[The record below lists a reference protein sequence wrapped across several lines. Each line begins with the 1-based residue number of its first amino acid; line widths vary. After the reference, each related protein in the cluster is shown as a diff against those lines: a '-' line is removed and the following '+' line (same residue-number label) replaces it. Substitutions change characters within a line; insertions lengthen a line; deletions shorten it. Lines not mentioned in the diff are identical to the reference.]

1 MIWVG
6 LDNFNNSNF
15 TKYYDNLTN
24 DDDSILKGYNE
35 LNKTYQDHLVKLEGF
50 YHSLANM

>member
-35 LNKTYQDHLVKLEGF
+35 LNKTYQDHLVKLVCF